1 MWALPEWRCTWG
13 LGCRCVQSSHPAV
26 LGAGWPALTVVLAT
40 EAWCVQSSH
49 AAGILS
55 ADPRRIAPE
64 PVFREGLAPRSPAS
78 GGLEEGVSPG
88 LREVQPWLFP
98 WGRVRGGVSVSL
110 SRVCSCWLPQCL
122 KW

>member
-13 LGCRCVQSSHPAV
+13 LGVQSSHPAV

-40 EAWCVQSSH
+40 EVWCVQSSH
-49 AAGILS
+49 GAGILS
-55 ADPRRIAPE
+55 ADPRRTAPE
-64 PVFREGLAPRSPAS
+64 PVFREGSAPRSTAS

-98 WGRVRGGVSVSL
+98 LGTGPGA
-110 SRVCSCWLPQCL
+110 QCL
-122 KW
+122 PLQSLQLLVTSVP